1 MQVKEVY
8 DKSSN
13 TSEEMV
19 EKVMIEDVKNN
30 SFDRIRGVSKNSSD
44 EVRGVNM
51 NYSDKSSKEF
61 TKSIECT

>member
-30 SFDRIRGVSKNSSD
+30 SFDRIGGVSKKSFD
-44 EVRGVNM
+44 GVEGVNP
-51 NYSDKSSKEF
+51 NYSNKSLE
-61 TKSIECT
+61 